1 MADQPYSR
9 DHFVPIDEEPRHHLV
24 IENEFVR
31 AFAVEIAPHDRT
43 LCHQHNHD
51 YLMYVAGDAEI
62 VSVPRDD
69 EPKKLSY
76 RDGDCELSQAGMVHV
91 VENRKDTPFR
101 NIVAELLLGAGGLRR
116 SPHPKVIG
124 GQVTIIPAFE
134 DDRAEVLV
142 LHMGAD
148 SRLAVFGPALLA
160 SPYGQPIELLESDGN
175 RGKLCGF
182 NELKW
187 MPASY
192 QAILMDH
199 TSNAARVVLIAVGN
213 ARG

>member
-1 MADQPYSR
+1 VSENLYPCS
-9 DHFVPIDEEPRHHLV
+9 HVVPIDEEPRHHLV

-43 LCHQHNHD
+43 LCHEHSHD

-62 VSVPRDD
+62 VSAPRDD

-101 NIVAELLLGAGGLRR
+101 NIVAELLPGAGDLRR
-116 SPHPKVIG
+116 PPHPKAIG
-124 GQVTIIPAFE
+124 GQVTTIPAFE

-148 SRLAVFGPALLA
+148 SRLAVFGPAILA
-160 SPYGQPIELLESDGN
+160 SPYGQQLELLESDGN
-175 RGKLCGF
+175 RDKLIGF

-187 MPASY
+187 MSAPY
-192 QAILMDH
+192 QAILMNH
-199 TSNAARVVLIAVGN
+199 TSSAARVVLIAVGS
-213 ARG
+213 AGG